1 MAKTEVSPAVKEK
14 ALTLLLVDDHE
25 LVRSGLRLLLESSLG
40 HRVLEASSAEA
51 AVTQVR
57 ESDPD
62 VVLLDV
68 CMPDHDG
75 LWALA
80 KIRSLR
86 PGVPVLMISTF
97 DDESRIREALDL
109 GAAGFLLKG
118 AGLQQVAESIET
130 ARSGCGVY
138 LHPIV
143 AEKLL
148 KVKRSADTEQLTER
162 ELDVLTLLVEGATN
176 EEIGSR
182 LFVTEKTVKTHL
194 SAIFRKL
201 AVSNRTQ
208 AATKAIREG
217 LIIEAPEATRSA

>member
-1 MAKTEVSPAVKEK
+1 MAKTVSPASNEK
-14 ALTLLLVDDHE
+14 VLTLLLVDDHE
-25 LVRSGLRLLLESSLG
+25 LVRSALRLLLESSLG
-40 HRVLEASSAEA
+40 HRVLEASSAES
-51 AVTQVR
+51 AVAQLR
-57 ESDPD
+57 QSDPD
-62 VVLLDV
+62 IVLLDV
-68 CMPDHDG
+68 CMPEHDG

-86 PGVPVLMISTF
+86 PHVPVLMISTF
-97 DDESRIREALDL
+97 DDEAHIREALDL

-130 ARSGCGVY
+130 ARSGRGVY

-148 KVKRSADTEQLTER
+148 KTNRSADTERLTER
-162 ELDVLTLLVEGATN
+162 EADVLKLLVHGATN
-176 EEIGSR
+176 EEIGSK

-201 AVSNRTQ
+201 DVSNRTQ
-208 AATKAIREG
+208 AATKAMREG
-217 LIIEAPEATRSA
+217 IIADAMPTSSSV